1 MRSLPSRADNDGV
14 ANADQV
20 GSRKAVRDRDADTTG
35 AAVKNRFRLMQI
47 RDLVAEDAR
56 AFQALRL
63 SALRECPSAFASS
76 YEEEHQTPLGVVA
89 ERLVTNACRCVLGA
103 WLAPDL
109 VGIVG
114 LQREEMRKLAHK
126 AFIWGMYVAP
136 GARRHGIGRALIDHA
151 LLRAGSMNGVLQVN
165 LGVNVT
171 NVEAIKLYEA
181 AGFTAFGIE
190 RGFMLLDGKLHDELH
205 MVRNIDARN

>member
-1 MRSLPSRADNDGV
+1 
-14 ANADQV
+14 
-20 GSRKAVRDRDADTTG
+20 
-35 AAVKNRFRLMQI
+35 MQI
-47 RDLVAEDAR
+47 RDLVAEDAS
-56 AFQALRL
+56 AFQDLRL
-63 SALRECPSAFASS
+63 SALNECPSAFASS
-76 YEEEHQTPLGVVA
+76 YEEEYQTPLAIVA
-89 ERLVTNACRCVLGA
+89 ERLVANRRRCVLGA

-136 GARRHGIGRALIDHA
+136 SARRHGIGRALVDQA
-151 LLRAGSMNGVLQVN
+151 LLRAGSMDGVLQVN
-165 LGVNVT
+165 LGVNAA

-190 RGFMLLDGKLHDELH
+190 RGFMLLDGELHDELH
-205 MVRNIDARN
+205 MVRNIARN